1 MSSENNLR
9 NKEEVLRKMYE
20 SSKLLKCVLGKMAN
34 CLVYLP
40 NKKSSYSHFFLSK
53 PPKILQVLIFL
64 IFLSVLELVP

>member
-9 NKEEVLRKMYE
+9 NKQEVLRKMYE
-20 SSKLLKCVLGKMAN
+20 SGKLLKCVLGN
-34 CLVYLP
+34 
-40 NKKSSYSHFFLSK
+40 NKKSSYSHFFLSQ